1 MFSVCYT
8 NFNKLSGDLSDL
20 NGRVSIINEDQSD
33 AMEWAKR
40 KYESLPNVSIKILYN
55 SYGREA
61 LYIFCKSSEYFGMV
75 LCLIRATDA
84 IQWQK
89 LRITNKVWDATWVV

>member
-1 MFSVCYT
+1 MRNT
-8 NFNKLSGDLSDL
+8 NFTRLDSDLGDL
-20 NGRVSIINEDQSD
+20 NGKVAIINEDQSD

-55 SYGREA
+55 SNGREA

-75 LCLIRATDA
+75 LCLIRVTDA

-89 LRITNKVWDATWVV
+89 LRITNKVWDATWIV